1 MKKIVFFIFLV
12 SLVNLFA
19 KSNNDIKAKEIEKQI
34 KREQLY
40 AKEQKFYQG
49 KDYNL
54 TDKQIDKHILQGV
67 KKIEPE
73 YDLDITDLYSD

>member
-1 MKKIVFFIFLV
+1 MKEIVFFIFLV

-54 TDKQIDKHILQGV
+54 KDKEINNDILQGV